1 MKTPG
6 KYESTLE
13 ATIKSLGLEV
23 AANTPTF
30 LGLREAAYK
39 IDELREDVAY
49 CAERLAKSCS
59 SFAAHVRDGGSH
71 MTPPTSSSLISDIA
85 EKTAVLNEK
94 TSAFPL
100 LLRLVL
106 GPSAPK
112 EFFGILRGESK
123 SPEIGAKF

>member
-1 MKTPG
+1 MKNPG

-13 ATIKSLGLEV
+13 ATIKSLGFEARMEEPSFLE
-23 AANTPTF
+23 
-30 LGLREAAYK
+30 LREAAYK
-39 IDELREDVAY
+39 IDQLREDLAY

-106 GPSAPK
+106 GQSASK
-112 EFFGILRGESK
+112 EFFRILR
-123 SPEIGAKF
+123 A

>member
-1 MKTPG
+1 MKNIG

-13 ATIKSLGLEV
+13 ATIKSFGREGDADE
-23 AANTPTF
+23 AAF
-30 LGLREAAYK
+30 MELREAAYK
-39 IDELREDVAY
+39 IDQLREDLAY

-123 SPEIGAKF
+123 IS

>member
-13 ATIKSLGLEV
+13 ATIKSLDLDPHVVVEAELLEV
-23 AANTPTF
+23 
-30 LGLREAAYK
+30 REAAYK
-39 IDELREDVAY
+39 IDQLREDLAY

-106 GPSAPK
+106 GQSASK
-112 EFFGILRGESK
+112 EFFRILRGESK
-123 SPEIGAKF
+123 IS

>member
-1 MKTPG
+1 MKSNPG

-49 CAERLAKSCS
+49 CAERLAKSCT
-59 SFAAHVRDGGSH
+59 SFAAYVLDGGSH
-71 MTPPTSSSLISDIA
+71 LSPPTNSSLISEIA
-85 EKTAVLNEK
+85 EKSGVLNEK
-94 TSAFPL
+94 LATFPF

-106 GPSAPK
+106 GPDRSK
-112 EFFGILRGESK
+112 EFFRILRGS
-123 SPEIGAKF
+123 